1 MQSFLTASWLRLH
14 IHCIRLR
21 TTAEQRGTTQGT
33 PSRAQ
38 LSPLWPFP
46 GAGGQQAPRT
56 LQSAPR
62 PCLPPTVPMGVG
74 AKGSGLARG
83 PPSLP
88 QTIVTCGAELGGC
101 TLCPAWGGTTLLTP
115 TGSVPTLEQPSPSP
129 VAAQPRGLPKPGD
142 RLCLPRPPA
151 HSQANA
157 VWNRAFIWVAHSGPC
172 SRTLFPTTSTPP
184 SPPTHPL
191 LPSRGGCSRFFP
203 ARSSSRSSASAV
215 PRPRTSTAA
224 AAPAPGGGRAGG

>member
-1 MQSFLTASWLRLH
+1 MAFSRGRRATGTKNTAGCTQAVLTSHCAHGCGGKGERLGTRPPPHCPKPSSRVGLSWGAALCARPGGNH
-14 IHCIRLR
+14 
-21 TTAEQRGTTQGT
+21 T
-33 PSRAQ
+33 PHAHG
-38 LSPLWPFP
+38 LCAHP
-46 GAGGQQAPRT
+46 GAA
-56 LQSAPR
+56 
-62 PCLPPTVPMGVG
+62 
-74 AKGSGLARG
+74 LA
-83 PPSLP
+83 
-88 QTIVTCGAELGGC
+88 I
-101 TLCPAWGGTTLLTP
+101 
-115 TGSVPTLEQPSPSP
+115 P

>member
-1 MQSFLTASWLRLH
+1 MGQHRVHPAELSSALCGLFQGQEGNRH
-14 IHCIRLR
+14 QEHCRVHPGRAYLPLCPWVWG
-21 TTAEQRGTTQGT
+21 QRGAAWHEAPPHCPKPSSRVGLSWGAALCARPGGNHT
-33 PSRAQ
+33 PHAHG
-38 LSPLWPFP
+38 LCAHP
-46 GAGGQQAPRT
+46 GAA
-56 LQSAPR
+56 
-62 PCLPPTVPMGVG
+62 
-74 AKGSGLARG
+74 LA
-83 PPSLP
+83 
-88 QTIVTCGAELGGC
+88 I
-101 TLCPAWGGTTLLTP
+101 
-115 TGSVPTLEQPSPSP
+115 P

>member
-1 MQSFLTASWLRLH
+1 MQSFLTASWLCLH

-101 TLCPAWGGTTLLTP
+101 TLCPPWGEPHSSRPRALCP
-115 TGSVPTLEQPSPSP
+115 PWSSPRHPQSQPSPGVS
-129 VAAQPRGLPKPGD
+129 
-142 RLCLPRPPA
+142 
-151 HSQANA
+151 
-157 VWNRAFIWVAHSGPC
+157 
-172 SRTLFPTTSTPP
+172 
-184 SPPTHPL
+184 
-191 LPSRGGCSRFFP
+191 PSRGT
-203 ARSSSRSSASAV
+203 ASACPV
-215 PRPRTSTAA
+215 PLHTARPTRCGTE
-224 AAPAPGGGRAGG
+224 PLFG

>member
-1 MQSFLTASWLRLH
+1 MGQHRVRPAELSSALCGLFQGQEGNRH
-14 IHCIRLR
+14 QEHCRVHPGRAYLPLCPWVWG
-21 TTAEQRGTTQGT
+21 QRG
-33 PSRAQ
+33 AA
-38 LSPLWPFP
+38 WHE
-46 GAGGQQAPRT
+46 A
-56 LQSAPR
+56 
-62 PCLPPTVPMGVG
+62 
-74 AKGSGLARG
+74 